1 MKNEFKPNFFIVGA
15 PKCGTTSI
23 YSFLKQHPD
32 IYMPDFKEPHFFGS
46 DLNKRSGVFIEN
58 ENDYLKLFQNSKN
71 ARLIGEASTHY
82 LYSEK
87 AHTEIYKF
95 NPNSKIIIALRNPSD
110 LIYSLHSQYLYS
122 GNENVPNFKFA
133 LELEKQRVLG
143 ENNPPYI
150 DLKEKVLYKSYIKKL
165 PKQIELYKEIFKDNL
180 YILLLDDL
188 INDINQTYKSL
199 AKFLNVDYSFQP
211 NFKIKNPNKISRN
224 YLIRDSIKK
233 YGVTLGNI
241 RKFFFKDSI
250 GIMKSIEKLNRKVV
264 VREPME
270 PELRDKL
277 IEEFLPIV
285 NSLEKILDRNLSN
298 WKKSR

>member
-1 MKNEFKPNFFIVGA
+1 
-15 PKCGTTSI
+15 
-23 YSFLKQHPD
+23 
-32 IYMPDFKEPHFFGS
+32 
-46 DLNKRSGVFIEN
+46 
-58 ENDYLKLFQNSKN
+58 
-71 ARLIGEASTHY
+71 
-82 LYSEK
+82 
-87 AHTEIYKF
+87 
-95 NPNSKIIIALRNPSD
+95 
-110 LIYSLHSQYLYS
+110 
-122 GNENVPNFKFA
+122 
-133 LELEKQRVLG
+133 
-143 ENNPPYI
+143 
-150 DLKEKVLYKSYIKKL
+150 
-165 PKQIELYKEIFKDNL
+165 
-180 YILLLDDL
+180 
-188 INDINQTYKSL
+188 QTYKSL